1 MFYIT
6 KIYLSSTQKVVSCC
20 TFSLDTYMKSLTDT
34 NGYQYY
40 VFTVYDDID
49 CTFEDIDIHY
59 LVHCI
64 NLKIGI
70 KGVELRCNSH
80 SSGIKVVVTPV
91 KLTFLNMIEMKCC
104 KRISTNTCKFNP
116 DFLDLFGVSHDV
128 RFAVVGSRNMNANK
142 LLYLND
148 SGSIE
153 TYNVRSFAK
162 QLQDYSGNIVPL
174 EDIFVIDTI
183 GINNNISFY
192 SHHSQR
198 VVNVLHENVSSI
210 VDLYKLSNIASGV
223 AVGCTI
229 PSNTEFIVDTLTDKY
244 IFSVR
249 EGFRNFLL
257 RQKLLSS

>member
-6 KIYLSSTQKVVSCC
+6 KIYLSSTQRVVSSCS
-20 TFSLDTYMKSLTDT
+20 FSLDTYLEYLTDT
-34 NGYQYY
+34 NGFRYY

-64 NLKIGI
+64 KLRISI
-70 KGVELRCNSH
+70 KGVELRRSSH
-80 SSGIKVVVTPV
+80 SSGLGVIVTPV

-104 KRISTNTCKFNP
+104 KRVATHTRKFNP
-116 DFLDLFGVSHDV
+116 DFLDQFGVSHNV
-128 RFAVVGSRNMNANK
+128 RFAVVGSRNTNTNK

-153 TYNVRSFAK
+153 TYSVRSFAK

-192 SHHSQR
+192 SCHSKR
-198 VVNVLHENVSSI
+198 VVDVLHENISSI
-210 VDLYKLSNIASGV
+210 VDLYKLANIASGV
-223 AVGCTI
+223 AIGCSI
-229 PSNTEFIVDTLTDKY
+229 PSNTEFVVDTLTDKY